1 MPRESEDQSHCE
13 YLTFAAMRHAE
24 RAPSPRTCG
33 IVPNR
38 RRRANS
44 FVRLI
49 KNLNS
54 GVTYIRQPP
63 RDPTVMKAG
72 SSVELKGPETRKIWP
87 FFIYEAIIDLQE
99 SAILGAA
106 ETIAIP
112 M

>member
-1 MPRESEDQSHCE
+1 
-13 YLTFAAMRHAE
+13 
-24 RAPSPRTCG
+24 
-33 IVPNR
+33 
-38 RRRANS
+38 
-44 FVRLI
+44 
-49 KNLNS
+49 
-54 GVTYIRQPP
+54 
-63 RDPTVMKAG
+63 MKAG